1 LVTYVLL
8 ARVVALILYIDTETD
23 LTRPSY
29 PRNSYIS
36 VRHFEP
42 TSESASVSLDRRFH
56 DKGVL
61 LVTWSWRGLTSPQA
75 KTLQFLDLSQNS
87 LDKRS
92 IEYIANAL
100 PQAPGPCLS
109 SLRLD
114 DCFLKP
120 QALEALGMSVS
131 YVLVGVSV
139 NRI

>member
-1 LVTYVLL
+1 M
-8 ARVVALILYIDTETD
+8 
-23 LTRPSY
+23 
-29 PRNSYIS
+29 
-36 VRHFEP
+36 
-42 TSESASVSLDRRFH
+42 
-56 DKGVL
+56 
-61 LVTWSWRGLTSPQA
+61 TWTPRGLTSSQA

-120 QALEALGMSVS
+120 QALEALGTSVS
-131 YVLVGVSV
+131 YVLVGVSA